1 LNVALCRTANI
12 KTKQNED
19 ITKKGGT
26 HRPKTVEYIN
36 IILELLVLERR
47 RRV

>member
-1 LNVALCRTANI
+1 LNVALFRTANI
-12 KTKQNED
+12 KTKRRY
-19 ITKKGGT
+19 ITKKGDT

-36 IILELLVLERR
+36 IILELLVLKRR